1 MDDMKEH
8 IHTNDDV
15 EQYSL
20 QEDVWG
26 VNLSI
31 NHLGESSDLE
41 DGKESKSKDGYKKKW
56 SRDKS
61 SKSFKKLKSKDEVQL
76 LEAYF
81 RMDPLWGRQT
91 VKELKYQL
99 TSLTVDQIYKWGYDR
114 KLLIKK
120 NIAKDKAKQN
130 FDQKCKEFDLSKLKC
145 SIDDYNKE
153 VANLCK
159 FHLNSL
165 DSNQFA
171 HDAPSKRSK
180 FIHSW
185 NINKKGQVE
194 LCDEKE
200 LLTDDDPYFYNP
212 TDDSQFYM

>member
-1 MDDMKEH
+1 MDDMKEQ
-8 IHTNDDV
+8 IHVNDDTDR
-15 EQYSL
+15 YSW

-26 VNLSI
+26 NYLSI
-31 NHLGESSDLE
+31 NNLGESSDLE
-41 DGKESKSKDGYKKKW
+41 DGKENKTKDGYKKKW

-120 NIAKDKAKQN
+120 NIAKNKAKQN
-130 FDQKCKEFDLSKLKC
+130 IDQKSKEFNLNQLKC

-159 FHLNSL
+159 LHLNSL
-165 DSNQFA
+165 DSNQFVN
-171 HDAPSKRSK
+171 DAPSKRSK
-180 FIHSW
+180 FIQSW
-185 NINKKGQVE
+185 NINKRRHDDS
-194 LCDEKE
+194 CDEKE